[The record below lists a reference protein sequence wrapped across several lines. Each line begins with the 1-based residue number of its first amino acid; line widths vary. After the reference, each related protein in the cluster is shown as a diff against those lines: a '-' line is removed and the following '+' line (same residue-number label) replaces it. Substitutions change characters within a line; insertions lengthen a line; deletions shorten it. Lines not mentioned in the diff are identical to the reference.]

1 MLNALVTAVA
11 DAFSVMTTTE
21 RPYRFISH
29 RPVSE
34 ALKWLW
40 ASLE

>member
-21 RPYRFISH
+21 RPYRFIPTDLYSRH
-29 RPVSE
+29 
-34 ALKWLW
+34 
-40 ASLE
+40 